1 MISDQEATAAKHSL
15 LFMCQ
20 TLMQIV
26 NRGDAEMMVAAC
38 ESLAVA
44 FHDPA
49 WLAPTEEWAASSR
62 KKMN

>member
-1 MISDQEATAAKHSL
+1 MISDQEAIAAKHSL
-15 LFMCQ
+15 LFMAQ

-26 NRGDAEMMVAAC
+26 NAGDREMMVAAC

-49 WLAPTEEWAASSR
+49 WLAPTEAWSAQSR